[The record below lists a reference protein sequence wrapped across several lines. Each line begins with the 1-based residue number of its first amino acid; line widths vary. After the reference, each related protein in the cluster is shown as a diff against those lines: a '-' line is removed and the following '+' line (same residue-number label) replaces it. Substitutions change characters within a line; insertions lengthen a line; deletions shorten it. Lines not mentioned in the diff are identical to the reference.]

1 MVTSNFLLN
10 KIRALKKK
18 KRKKTWCFKKRK
30 NENFPK
36 TWFSKIF
43 SYKQKIFGTKE
54 KMKNRNLGLDEFGR
68 NAASNRSLDSDDFF
82 DDVLGPPG
90 SASQAQF
97 GLSLQERI
105 RGHLP
110 LPKLGLSSPWLKTG
124 RTTQLLPLLALHRPL
139 TRVPNST

>member
-1 MVTSNFLLN
+1 
-10 KIRALKKK
+10 
-18 KRKKTWCFKKRK
+18 
-30 NENFPK
+30 
-36 TWFSKIF
+36 
-43 SYKQKIFGTKE
+43 
-54 KMKNRNLGLDEFGR
+54 MKNRNLGLDEFGR
-68 NAASNRSLDSDDFF
+68 SAASNRSLDSDDFF

-124 RTTQLLPLLALHRPL
+124 RTTQLLQLLAKLLQAMQMPL